1 MKKTVKVVFFSS
13 MLGVILAGLFFFNI
27 KDKAEAKNKPILYA
41 FQVGVFKNREN
52 ANNYRMKFPL
62 GKVVHDGE
70 YYRVYI
76 GITRNNKELISNIFD
91 SENYSYYIKEL
102 ETTEEMEE
110 EIKKYDELL
119 KNSSEENRMTILKNM
134 LESFLYDVQN

>member
-13 MLGVILAGLFFFNI
+13 MLGVILAGLFFYNI
-27 KDKAEAKNKPILYA
+27 KDKSEAKNKPFLYA

-76 GITRNNKELISNIFD
+76 GITRNNKELVSNIFD

>member
-1 MKKTVKVVFFSS
+1 MKKTLKIVLFSS
-13 MLGVILAGLFFFNI
+13 MLGVVLAGLFFFNI
-27 KDKAEAKNKPILYA
+27 KDKAEAKNKPFFYA

-52 ANNYRMKFPL
+52 ASNYRLRFSL

-76 GITRNNKELISNIFD
+76 GITCNNKELLSQLFD
-91 SENYSYYIKEL
+91 SENYSYYIKEI
-102 ETTEEMEE
+102 ETTEEIET

-119 KNSSEENRMTILKNM
+119 ANSSEENRVAILKNM
-134 LESFLYDVQN
+134 LESVFDDVQN

>member
-1 MKKTVKVVFFSS
+1 MKKTLKVVFFSS

-27 KDKAEAKNKPILYA
+27 KDKAEAKNKPFLYA

>member
-27 KDKAEAKNKPILYA
+27 KDKAEAKNKPFLYA

-76 GITRNNKELISNIFD
+76 GITRNNKELVSNIFD

>member
-1 MKKTVKVVFFSS
+1 MKKTLKIVLFSS

-27 KDKAEAKNKPILYA
+27 KDKAEAKNKPFLYA

-52 ANNYRMKFPL
+52 ANNYRLKFPL

-76 GITRNNKELISNIFD
+76 GITRNNKELLSDLFD
-91 SENYSYYIKEL
+91 SQNYSYYIKEI
-102 ETTEEMEE
+102 ETSEEMER
-110 EIKKYDELL
+110 EILKYDELL
-119 KNSSEENRMTILKNM
+119 EKSSEENRISILKNM